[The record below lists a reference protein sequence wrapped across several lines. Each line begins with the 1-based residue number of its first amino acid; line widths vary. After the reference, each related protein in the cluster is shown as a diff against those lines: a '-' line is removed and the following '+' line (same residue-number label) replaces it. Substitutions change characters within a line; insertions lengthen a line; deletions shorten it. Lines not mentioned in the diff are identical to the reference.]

1 MNPDTLTDTTIEPAT
16 EVAPIETAPTD
27 ASAALEPDTDAR
39 TFDATYVERLRTEA
53 ADYRVKAKRADAL
66 ARQVVEAY
74 VEGAGRLHDPADLP
88 WSDDYLDGDGL
99 VDTDKVRAAI
109 DDLITRKP
117 YLAARRP
124 VEPLPQGARPEP
136 ARVNLATILRERA

>member
-1 MNPDTLTDTTIEPAT
+1 MNPDTVTETMIEAST
-16 EVAPIETAPTD
+16 EVAPITD
-27 ASAALEPDTDAR
+27 APASPEPEPV

-74 VEGAGRLHDPADLP
+74 VAGEGRLHDPADLP
-88 WSDDYLDGDGL
+88 WSDEYLDDDGL
-99 VDTDKVRAAI
+99 VDTAKVRAAI
-109 DDLITRKP
+109 DQLVERKP

-124 VEPLPQGARPEP
+124 VEPIAQGARPEP
-136 ARVNLATILRERA
+136 SSVNLASILRERA

>member
-1 MNPDTLTDTTIEPAT
+1 MNPDTVTPGT
-16 EVAPIETAPTD
+16 ELDVAPADTPADDATPAPD
-27 ASAALEPDTDAR
+27 AEPR
-39 TFDATYVERLRTEA
+39 SFDATYVERLRTEA

-74 VEGAGRLHDPADLP
+74 VTGEGRLHDPADLP
-88 WSDDYLDGDGL
+88 WSDDYLDDDGL
-99 VDTDKVRAAI
+99 VDTAKVRAAI
-109 DDLITRKP
+109 DQLVERKP

-124 VEPLPQGARPEP
+124 VEPIAQGARPEP